1 MGGLPALCARG
12 GCAIC
17 IARELCVGISVCF
30 LLCSQSLKGK
40 HVLLSN
46 IKIINIVRLS
56 HISVCSLIS
65 KCCYFSTACCN
76 KLKCNLNLYFQGSQF
91 RRGFQFYFH
100 HSSVHTLLKCII
112 IPIRQMHLEL
122 LQFYSTHQH
131 LLVSFLI
138 KNGYAL
144 KSGHI

>member
-1 MGGLPALCARG
+1 MGKLPALCTGG

-17 IARELCVGISVCF
+17 IARELPVSVSVCF
-30 LLCSQSLKGK
+30 LLCSQTLKGK

-46 IKIINIVRLS
+46 IKIINIVCLN
-56 HISVCSLIS
+56 HISVCSVIS

-91 RRGFQFYFH
+91 RRGFQSYFH
-100 HSSVHTLLKCII
+100 HTSVHTLLKCVI
-112 IPIRQMHLEL
+112 IPIRQMQLEL